1 MCPECFANVA
11 TLLLGSGSAS
21 GAAAL
26 LATRFRSSQLKKKPK
41 KKPGIEEN
49 NMATST
55 VSTHQVVTR
64 DKWTVARKELLA
76 KEKELTRA
84 RDALSEQR
92 RALPWVKVDKQYIFD
107 TIGGKRTLA
116 ELFDGRSQLI
126 LYSFMWRREFGEGC
140 VGCSFLSD
148 HLDGANLH
156 LSNHDVSLV
165 VASRAPLADLQA
177 FKERMGWRFPWVS
190 SSGSD
195 FNFDYHVSFTPEQL
209 ATGEVYYNYKTIP
222 AGIEELSGINV
233 FYKDADGQVFHTY
246 SSYGRGNEEVLGAY
260 MYLDLT
266 PNGRAEYGPN
276 HNMSDWVRHHDRYG
290 AGGYVDPTGAY
301 IAPKAAAPC
310 CHEQSVASQNS
321 N

>member
-1 MCPECFANVA
+1 M
-11 TLLLGSGSAS
+11 T
-21 GAAAL
+21 
-26 LATRFRSSQLKKKPK
+26 
-41 KKPGIEEN
+41 
-49 NMATST
+49 TST
-55 VSTHQVVTR
+55 VSTHKVVTR

-92 RALPWVKVDKQYIFD
+92 RALPWVKVEKQYIFD

-126 LYSFMWRREFGEGC
+126 IYSFMWRREFGEGC

-165 VASRAPLADLQA
+165 VVSRAPLADLQA

-209 ATGEVYYNYKTIP
+209 ATGEVYYNRIHVPRSHAQRPRRIWSKSQHVGLGSSPQQVRRRRLCRPNRRLHCTQ
-222 AGIEELSGINV
+222 SGS
-233 FYKDADGQVFHTY
+233 A
-246 SSYGRGNEEVLGAY
+246 L
-260 MYLDLT
+260 L
-266 PNGRAEYGPN
+266 P
-276 HNMSDWVRHHDRYG
+276 
-290 AGGYVDPTGAY
+290 
-301 IAPKAAAPC
+301 
-310 CHEQSVASQNS
+310 
-321 N
+321 